1 MTTAEHDEK
10 TGSTTGTGNEP
21 ARWSAEQILDAVS
34 PRRARRLLEA
44 TLSGGFR
51 PETDPARGNVA
62 AGEGHMLLMP
72 STLGDWSGIKVATV
86 SPGNPERGL
95 PRIQA
100 TYLLMDTATLSVR
113 AVLEGNSLTTLRTP
127 AISAVAVDH
136 LAAPDART
144 LLVFGTGPQALSHI
158 EAFADVRSF
167 TEVVVCGRT
176 PEKVDAVVEFAQGL
190 GLQARAGDAEDVRG
204 ADVVVCATS
213 ASEPLFDGSL
223 VRDSACVVAMGS
235 HEPDHRELDS
245 GLMGRAQVVV
255 EDTAT
260 ALREAGDVVQA
271 VADGALAEDSL
282 VPLADVVTGTVAPD
296 TSRPRVFKC
305 VGMSWE
311 DLAVAVGVV
320 TGSQD
325 AES

>member
-1 MTTAEHDEK
+1 MTASYLTSHEHPISGAGPCQY
-10 TGSTTGTGNEP
+10 T
-21 ARWSAEQILDAVS
+21 AEQIRAAVS
-34 PRRARRLLEA
+34 PGRARRLLEA
-44 TLSGGFR
+44 TLADGFR
-51 PETDPARGNVA
+51 PEQDPARGNVA
-62 AGEGHMLLMP
+62 AGEGQMLLMP
-72 STLGDWSGIKVATV
+72 STLEDWSGIKVATV

-113 AVLEGNSLTTLRTP
+113 ALLEGNSLTTLRTP

-136 LAAPDART
+136 LAAPEARK

-158 EAFADVRSF
+158 EAFADVRAF
-167 TEVVVCGRT
+167 DEVVVCGRT
-176 PEKVDAVVEFAQGL
+176 PEKVKAAVAHARGL
-190 GLQARAGDAEDVRG
+190 GLPARSGEAEDVRM
-204 ADVVVCATS
+204 ADVVVCTTS

-223 VRDSACVVAMGS
+223 VRESACVVAMGS

-245 GLMGRAQVVV
+245 ALMGRAQVVV

-271 VADGALAEDSL
+271 VADGALAEDAL
-282 VPLADVVTGTVAPD
+282 VPLADVVTGAMAPD
-296 TSRPRVFKC
+296 RSRPRVFKC

-320 TGSQD
+320 AASQ
-325 AES
+325 